1 MMGDRSLCTS
11 DGMDGIGRRGGLV
24 RDFSV
29 LMSRAGG
36 CARIAVG
43 ITHAIQM
50 ASRLC
55 GTSIMVL
62 INERVFFS
70 PE

>member
-1 MMGDRSLCTS
+1 MMGDGSLCTS
-11 DGMDGIGRRGGLV
+11 DGIDGIGRRGGLV

-29 LMSRAGG
+29 LMSGG
-36 CARIAVG
+36 CDRIAVG

-50 ASRLC
+50 ASRLYV

-62 INERVFFS
+62 MNERVFFS